1 MRKSQAAKRAKP
13 ALQMTVLLDR
23 GFNIYRYTDI
33 QGIEILRSPI
43 KLEKIKAYS
52 SRC

>member
-1 MRKSQAAKRAKP
+1 MRKSQGAKRAKP
-13 ALQMTVLLDR
+13 APQMTVLLDR
-23 GFNIYRYTDI
+23 GFNIYTDI

-52 SRC
+52 SCC